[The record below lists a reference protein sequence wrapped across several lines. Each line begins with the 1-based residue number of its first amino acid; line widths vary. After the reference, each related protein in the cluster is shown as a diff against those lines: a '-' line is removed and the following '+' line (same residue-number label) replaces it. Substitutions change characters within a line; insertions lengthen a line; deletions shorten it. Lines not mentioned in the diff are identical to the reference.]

1 MTTFS
6 VEAGARRDA
15 LDLQRLLF
23 EFSPWMV
30 ERARGSWLVQGSLGV
45 RSIEDVRPLVELWAR
60 ARSKDALLVLLAA
73 DLPLADC

>member
-6 VEAGARRDA
+6 VEAGARWDARD
-15 LDLQRLLF
+15 LERLLS

-60 ARSKDALLVLLAA
+60 ERGKDPLLVLLAA
-73 DLPLADC
+73 DLPPADG